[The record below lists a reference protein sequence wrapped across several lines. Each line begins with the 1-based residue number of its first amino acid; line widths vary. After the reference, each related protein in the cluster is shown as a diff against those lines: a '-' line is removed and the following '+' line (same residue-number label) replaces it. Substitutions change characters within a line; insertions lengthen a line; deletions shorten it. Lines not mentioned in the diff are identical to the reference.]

1 MDGNRQ
7 DRQAEDRGSKK
18 HDFGVRLLRQKPRT
32 HSVRNLSPLVGDG
45 AGHCG
50 VVVFVWRGQVGFG
63 SKCVGYDG
71 EVHGR
76 KIHYII
82 EDNIRA
88 IGTPDKRMQPIASS
102 SAKGQGERLHTW
114 RAAMAPNGLNFLFK
128 GKLRFSRPDATFRL
142 GLPACEI
149 PRHLLFV
156 PALPM
161 LGGAGV
167 EKGHDVICP
176 GWSPVRFGLC
186 AELGRHERRP
196 VHRPPPQK
204 WKC

>member
-1 MDGNRQ
+1 MGQ
-7 DRQAEDRGSKK
+7 DI
-18 HDFGVRLLRQKPRT
+18 V
-32 HSVRNLSPLVGDG
+32 
-45 AGHCG
+45 

-63 SKCVGYDG
+63 RNFVGYDG

-88 IGTPDKRMQPIASS
+88 IGTPDKRMQPIAFSL
-102 SAKGQGERLHTW
+102 AKRQGERLHTW
-114 RAAMAPNGLNFLFK
+114 RAAMAPIGLNFLFK

-142 GLPACEI
+142 GLPACWI
-149 PRHLLFV
+149 PRLLLFV

-176 GWSPVRFGLC
+176 GWSRRGLC
-186 AELGRHERRP
+186 AEFGRHA
-196 VHRPPPQK
+196 
-204 WKC
+204 